1 MSREITVDLFH
12 LDDLS
17 AILGAYLDELKE
29 KKRQIVQNTAEAIR
43 DKAQENFDSAVY
55 EQEKDVHVTVEEDG
69 DAARVVAR
77 GESVPWIEF
86 GAGQFYNGGAGAAHR
101 LPRQC
106 TTRLS
111 MDVKSLRM

>member
-29 KKRQIVQNTAEAIR
+29 KKRQIVQNMAEAIR

-55 EQEKDVHVTVEEDG
+55 EQ
-69 DAARVVAR
+69 
-77 GESVPWIEF
+77 
-86 GAGQFYNGGAGAAHR
+86 
-101 LPRQC
+101 
-106 TTRLS
+106 
-111 MDVKSLRM
+111 